1 MMEIEAKFLGVN
13 RHRIG
18 RDGDGVTTLAA
29 FYGCPLRC
37 RHCLNPHC
45 FDSNFKCRVL
55 TPETLLAEVMIDDL
69 YFQATGGGITFGGG
83 EPCLQSRFIEEFR
96 RISNPVWKINIET
109 CLNVATEHIERV
121 AGFVNQFI
129 IDIKDMDE
137 AVYKAYTTVDNERV
151 LYNLRYLSQLG
162 LQDKCRIRLPHI
174 PDYNAPC
181 NIEHSKEILAGLGFA
196 DFDVFEYRRR
206 INDAR

>member
-1 MMEIEAKFLGVN
+1 MEIEAKFLGVN

-137 AVYKAYTTVDNERV
+137 AVYKAYTTVDNSKV
-151 LYNLRYLSQLG
+151 LSNLRYLARLG
-162 LQDKCRIRLPHI
+162 LQDKCRIRLPLI
-174 PDYNAPC
+174 PDYNAHA
-181 NIEHSKEILAGLGFA
+181 NIEKSKTSLAEMGFS
-196 DFDVFEYRRR
+196 DFDVFEYKVR
-206 INDAR
+206 

>member
-151 LYNLRYLSQLG
+151 LYNLRYLS
-162 LQDKCRIRLPHI
+162 
-174 PDYNAPC
+174 
-181 NIEHSKEILAGLGFA
+181 
-196 DFDVFEYRRR
+196 
-206 INDAR
+206 